1 MHKDYSV
8 TIFSRNKGTTRTFN
22 LDRRIALL
30 PFVLAVVLLLGCF
43 LFAHAYLQERKERQ
57 LLESRIAMLEQLA
70 NTSEERLARQG
81 GDSSSEIVPET
92 VNKPAVNLA
101 NSSEQEEADSEAQA
115 VRGEMNSQ
123 SSADFEPA
131 AVVKIDQA
139 RAASLEQNQ
148 DGFRLT
154 FKLANVAGELVEGHV
169 AIIASLRPPHK
180 PRYVSFPS
188 MRLVDG
194 LPVKLRKTVGFSIRY
209 FKYIAG
215 RFSFPFSYSES
226 FRILVYNQ
234 NDKLILDSTIL
245 ADDVEIGAFPTEQVA
260 SSDSPPVGGIPAS
273 DSTATDNEQ
282 PTTESTVQNSQ

>member
-1 MHKDYSV
+1 MQKDYSV

-30 PFVLAVVLLLGCF
+30 PCVLAVVLLLGCF
-43 LFAHAYLQERKERQ
+43 LFARAYFQERKERQ
-57 LLESRIAMLEQLA
+57 LLQGRITMLEQLT

-81 GDSSSEIVPET
+81 GDPVSEIIPEPVDKPSVNLTNSSVQEEVETETQAVSSEMSSQ
-92 VNKPAVNLA
+92 
-101 NSSEQEEADSEAQA
+101 NSAELERE
-115 VRGEMNSQ
+115 
-123 SSADFEPA
+123 
-131 AVVKIDQA
+131 AVVEIDEA
-139 RAASLEQNQ
+139 RAGSLEQNQ
-148 DGFRLT
+148 EGFKLT

-209 FKYIAG
+209 FKYISG
-215 RFSFPFSYSES
+215 RFFFPFSYSES

-234 NDKLILDSTIL
+234 DENLILDSTIL
-245 ADDVEIGAFPTEQVA
+245 ADDIEVGAFSTEQVA
-260 SSDSPPVGGIPAS
+260 SSDSAPVGGSLA
-273 DSTATDNEQ
+273 TGTAATDNEY
-282 PTTESTVQNSQ
+282 PTTESTGQNSQ